1 MKISKL
7 ALCASLIILSSCSKN
22 SWFGDDKV
30 LDIKGERIPVTSTD
44 KDLVVDQKYF
54 AHKKLSIG
62 SPQNNN
68 SWPQGSG
75 ISNSVPSNIVLNE
88 VNTSS
93 LTFTVNGESQFHTGT
108 TPVIENNVLYAMG
121 NDGVVLAFDTTT
133 GNELWQNKYFFELE
147 KKSFFDFFSKYFIN
161 GSLTISHETLYI
173 TSGTDEVLAV
183 DAQTGQ
189 TKWVAKLSS
198 PSRSA
203 PIIVNHKVII
213 QSIDNKVFAIDAATG
228 EILWNHFGVGE
239 EVSVLSASAPTTDGK
254 IIIAQYTT
262 GEVFAIDINTGQEIW
277 VENISSPLEAA
288 SSTFTQLNVVTSP
301 YIGPGI
307 VIAFGNDG
315 YMAAINS
322 HNGTLIWRKELGINK
337 QFWVA
342 SDYIFAVN
350 RNNQLLAIDKTS
362 GKIKWISELDG
373 NAESK
378 ATYTSPIVA
387 NSYVYVI
394 SSAGKI
400 LRFNSET
407 GELTS
412 TLDASQGA
420 NLQPIIVNGSLYL
433 SLNDGTILK
442 Y

>member
-1 MKISKL
+1 MKIFKL
-7 ALCASLIILSSCSKN
+7 ALCASLLILTSCSKD
-22 SWFGDDKV
+22 SWWGDAKV
-30 LDIKGERIPVTSTD
+30 IDIKGERISVTSTD
-44 KDLVVDQKYF
+44 KDLIVDTQYF
-54 AHKKLSIG
+54 SNKKLSIG

-75 ISNSVPSNIVLNE
+75 ISNNVPSNILLNE
-88 VNTSS
+88 INASS
-93 LTFTVNGESQFHTGT
+93 ITFSVNGESQFHTGT

-121 NDGVVLAFDTTT
+121 NDGIVLAFDTAT

-161 GSLTISHETLYI
+161 GSLTISNETLYI

-183 DAQTGQ
+183 DAQTGN

-203 PIIVNHKVII
+203 PIIVNNKVII
-213 QSIDNKVFAIDAATG
+213 QSIDNKVFALDSTTG

-254 IIIAQYTT
+254 MIIAQYTT

-277 VENISSPLEAA
+277 VENISAPLEAA
-288 SSTFTQLNVVTSP
+288 SSTFVQLNVVTSP
-301 YIGPGI
+301 YIGSGK

-315 YMAAINS
+315 YMAAIDSN
-322 HNGTLIWRKELGINK
+322 NGTLIWRKELGINR

-342 SDYIFAVN
+342 SDYIFAIN
-350 RNNQLLAIDKTS
+350 RNNQLLAIDKVT
-362 GKIKWISELDG
+362 GKLKWISELKSD
-373 NAESK
+373 SK
-378 ATYTSPIVA
+378 ETYTSPIVA
-387 NSYVYVI
+387 NSEIYVI
-394 SSAGKI
+394 SSLGKI
-400 LRFNSET
+400 LRFNFET
-407 GELTS
+407 GELIS
-412 TLDASQGA
+412 TLDAPQGA

-433 SLNDGTILK
+433 SLSDGAILK